1 MAGASSVSLS
11 NALVAQCD
19 DDCDGANEDGEHYR
33 DYILEHKAYPLLLS
47 RILHRQYD
55 APAVPVI
62 LQINANGT
70 EPNGRCRAIKVEGT
84 KRFK

>member
-33 DYILEHKAYPLLLS
+33 DYILEHKAPPPTFE
-47 RILHRQYD
+47 QNT
-55 APAVPVI
+55 P
-62 LQINANGT
+62 
-70 EPNGRCRAIKVEGT
+70 
-84 KRFK
+84 